1 LREVADAASRGGGAK
16 RLTYFEEPPKLR
28 PVKPWTICGLV
39 GMSLAVGSNALAGA
53 PEEAEALISQGIAL
67 REQGKDDQALDLFRK
82 AEAKA
87 KTPRSTA
94 QIALAEQ
101 ALGMWVLAE
110 AHLSAA
116 LEAKND
122 TWVEKHRGVLEGALA
137 TIQKH
142 VGALEVRVNVAQA
155 EVFVDGALV
164 GTLPRSTPIRVETG
178 PRQVEV
184 RAVGY
189 YPVSRAVS
197 VSVEGMARETFSLAK
212 LPPDAPKDPGG
223 PVADKGSTVS
233 LIAEPTNIP
242 RTAGWVLVGTG
253 AAAAAFGGVSFL
265 VRELQTG
272 RYNDR
277 LDCPGVNK
285 PNQPAVC
292 QEILDAETTW
302 RTVGLASFI
311 GAGVL
316 GVAGLSLVLFSP
328 STKPSTTKVSAS
340 CVPTVGTLGWS
351 CGGTF

>member
-1 LREVADAASRGGGAK
+1 M
-16 RLTYFEEPPKLR
+16 
-28 PVKPWTICGLV
+28 ICGLV
-39 GMSLAVGSNALAGA
+39 CMGLAASSNALAGA
-53 PEEAEALISQGIAL
+53 PEEADALISQGIAL

-82 AEAKA
+82 AEAKS
-87 KTPRSTA
+87 KSPRSTA

-122 TWVEKHRGVLEGALA
+122 TWVEKNRAALEGALG

-189 YPVSRAVS
+189 YPVSRSVS

-212 LPPDAPKDPGG
+212 LPPDAPKESGRG
-223 PVADKGSTVS
+223 TDKGNTVNV
-233 LIAEPTNIP
+233 IAEPTNIP

-277 LDCPGVNK
+277 QDCPGVNK

-328 STKPSTTKVSAS
+328 STKPNATKVSAS